1 MEMPCS
7 CPICG
12 RTMQTKLI
20 STPGGIRSQ
29 WFCVCGYDSCD
40 PRWEQ
45 GKISQSD
52 QRMTERLETNSCR
65 FLEPDKFGNICHQ
78 EEEQECPEPDICT
91 AQYDIHGRTLV
102 N

>member
-1 MEMPCS
+1 M
-7 CPICG
+7 
-12 RTMQTKLI
+12 
-20 STPGGIRSQ
+20 
-29 WFCVCGYDSCD
+29 FCVCGYDSCD

-45 GKISQSD
+45 GRISQSD
-52 QRMTERLETNSCR
+52 QPRTERPKISSCR
-65 FLEPDKFGNICHQ
+65 FLEPNKFGNICHQ